1 MLTENHWL
9 KSTNQFKCLKIK
21 DFGVA
26 YTGPGALVAVG
37 YMDPG
42 NWATSIN
49 GSQSFQFLLISTILL
64 SSLMAMLLQNLSA
77 KLGIVTQFDL
87 AQAIRLHTDK
97 FLSVI
102 LWIIA
107 ELAIMVTDVTEVIG
121 AAIALNLLFK
131 IPLILA
137 TLITILDV
145 LFLLFLSKIGFRKI
159 EILVSC
165 LIFVILF
172 IFAYEV
178 ILARPNWINI
188 GSSWGISPLSGSL
201 GIIGAT
207 VMPHNFYLHSG
218 IYQVRKIDSRNQ
230 EEIRQAVKYTEA
242 DSNIQLTIAFIINSL
257 LLIMGAAV
265 FKSGAVRDG
274 SFFGLYDALNNTVML
289 SNPILINVAK
299 TGALSTLFAIVL
311 LASGQNSTITG
322 TLTGQLVMEGF
333 IHLKMPMWARRLI
346 TRLFS
351 VIPVIICVGLT
362 ANDSIAKQHFVLNM
376 LMENSQVFLAFAVPF
391 TIIPLLILTNNKKL
405 MGEFANSYV
414 VSVLGWS
421 SLLILIFLNLYNLP
435 ETFVTFNFCNPDLA
449 KSSSLFNKCYHSV
462 FVSLDMCR
470 NVGC

>member
-1 MLTENHWL
+1 
-9 KSTNQFKCLKIK
+9 
-21 DFGVA
+21 
-26 YTGPGALVAVG
+26 
-37 YMDPG
+37 MDPD

-49 GSQSFQFLLISTILL
+49 GGQSFHFLLISTILL

-172 IFAYEV
+172 IFADEV

-188 GSSWGISPLSGSL
+188 GSSFLPSSRMLAKTPVVGGISPLSGSL

-207 VMPHNFYLHSG
+207 VMPHNFYLHSS
-218 IYQVRKIDSRNQ
+218 ICQVRKIDSRNQ

-299 TGALSTLFAIVL
+299 TGAVSTLFAIAL
-311 LASGQNSTITG
+311 LASGQNPTITG

-449 KSSSLFNKCYHSV
+449 KVVAYLIIAIIMFLLVWTCVEMLGVDISKLQRK
-462 FVSLDMCR
+462 FVLSNR
-470 NVGC
+470 RI

>member
-1 MLTENHWL
+1 
-9 KSTNQFKCLKIK
+9 
-21 DFGVA
+21 
-26 YTGPGALVAVG
+26 
-37 YMDPG
+37 
-42 NWATSIN
+42 
-49 GSQSFQFLLISTILL
+49 
-64 SSLMAMLLQNLSA
+64 
-77 KLGIVTQFDL
+77 
-87 AQAIRLHTDK
+87 
-97 FLSVI
+97 
-102 LWIIA
+102 
-107 ELAIMVTDVTEVIG
+107 
-121 AAIALNLLFK
+121 
-131 IPLILA
+131 
-137 TLITILDV
+137 
-145 LFLLFLSKIGFRKI
+145 
-159 EILVSC
+159 
-165 LIFVILF
+165 
-172 IFAYEV
+172 
-178 ILARPNWINI
+178 
-188 GSSWGISPLSGSL
+188 
-201 GIIGAT
+201 
-207 VMPHNFYLHSG
+207 MPHNFYLHSG
-218 IYQVRKIDSRNQ
+218 ICQVRKINSGNQ
-230 EEIRQAVKYTEA
+230 EEIRQAVKYTET

-299 TGALSTLFAIVL
+299 TGALSTLFAIAL
-311 LASGQNSTITG
+311 LASGQNPTITG

-362 ANDSIAKQHFVLNM
+362 ANDSIAKQHFILNM

-414 VSVLGWS
+414 VSVLGWN

-449 KSSSLFNKCYHSV
+449 KSSSLFNNCYHYV